1 MVAWKDMTEIERLAH
16 SIKNNT
22 AYQNRYREEVPS
34 LGFGPSSATYRETN
48 PSLFDQARALLAI
61 DSTPVTREDRKAGMM
76 TTTRAEQ
83 QQQAQSTP
91 LGMSNAQVASFNSL
105 VESGKF
111 NPDGSVNMDWFNSL
125 SDKEAKEAWYQ
136 GINYGY
142 GLGNTATHK
151 AMKDSMRAVYNE
163 RFPPKNQRQDFTFG
177 GSGTAPVAPPA
188 ATSGMMTEAATDYVG
203 PGGNTA
209 EQWSRNKDFIVEQV
223 EAGQA
228 TNEQMSWYNDWISA
242 GQPSTQAEMNAWRT
256 QTPVDMTGNEE
267 QEQAK
272 LNQRFIE
279 FLQNLGLQSLADL
292 FSGVPVG
299 QTGGLAGANAA
310 ASTYTPYTP
319 IVDSGVAPV
328 DYGSPLLP
336 VNPVG
341 YDPTR
346 GIYNVPQV
354 MQPGTAA
361 QQAGLFNYIYP
372 PAATPMAPLDPME
385 GITVPTIDYKS
396 LYGPDTDE
404 QQQNG

>member
-1 MVAWKDMTEIERLAH
+1 MIEEATE
-16 SIKNNT
+16 
-22 AYQNRYREEVPS
+22 
-34 LGFGPSSATYRETN
+34 
-48 PSLFDQARALLAI
+48 
-61 DSTPVTREDRKAGMM
+61 
-76 TTTRAEQ
+76 
-83 QQQAQSTP
+83 
-91 LGMSNAQVASFNSL
+91 
-105 VESGKF
+105 
-111 NPDGSVNMDWFNSL
+111 
-125 SDKEAKEAWYQ
+125 
-136 GINYGY
+136 
-142 GLGNTATHK
+142 
-151 AMKDSMRAVYNE
+151 
-163 RFPPKNQRQDFTFG
+163 
-177 GSGTAPVAPPA
+177 
-188 ATSGMMTEAATDYVG
+188 YVG

-209 EQWSRNKDFIVEQV
+209 EQWRRNKDFIIEQV
-223 EAGQA
+223 ESGQA

-256 QTPVDMTGNEE
+256 QTAVDMTGNEE
-267 QEQAK
+267 QEQAEM
-272 LNQRFIE
+272 NQRFIE

-319 IVDSGVAPV
+319 IADSGVAPV
-328 DYGSPLLP
+328 DYGSLMLP

-385 GITVPTIDYKS
+385 GITVPTIDYES
-396 LYGPDTDE
+396 LYGD
-404 QQQNG
+404 QQNG